1 MLFSDIMVS
10 QTIIKKPKMILT
22 VLIKKE
28 MALHNVITLNKS
40 ALNKHKNHYYYKIFL
55 EKFSYQLV
63 KK

>member
-28 MALHNVITLNKS
+28 TALHNVITLNKS
-40 ALNKHKNHYYYKIFL
+40 ALYKHKKSL
-55 EKFSYQLV
+55 LL
-63 KK
+63 